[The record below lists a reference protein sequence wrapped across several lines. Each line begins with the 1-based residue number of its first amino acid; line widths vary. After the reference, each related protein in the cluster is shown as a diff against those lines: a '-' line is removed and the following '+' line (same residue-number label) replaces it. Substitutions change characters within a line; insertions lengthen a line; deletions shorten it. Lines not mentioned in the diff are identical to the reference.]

1 MLNVYLGNFHPDLE
15 DALSQHIAEI
25 KKKDQ
30 LSQIAIV
37 TPSDHIRKRLKTLL
51 TIERGMCLMGVHF
64 LTFHTL
70 SLKLYEEKYGLMS
83 QKMSHM
89 ICDDFFFTE
98 MIRHILGTDASET
111 NLFRHF
117 AETPEGCSA
126 IWRTIREL
134 REARVEPDNMIEA
147 IRDGLFDG
155 EDYEKIIALLVIYK
169 EFLLR
174 KRDKSI
180 IDYSDLPDMASEVVP
195 SSAYLR
201 KFDGIIYYGF
211 YDLTQVQYDL
221 MRAIVQHYPVTI
233 FFPHAEDVPALSST
247 RRFYDSFIQGL
258 MNNYSKVIRCP
269 DADSLYA
276 NSKTLFPVKSSLA
289 IINTS
294 GMEDEVAVAAKTIL
308 RLVEEDGYSF
318 SEIGVAARDI
328 NEYVH
333 IIKRIFDAHK
343 IPFMS
348 TGTEPAG
355 RYPLVKTVQILI
367 SLHENDYRRA
377 DIIDIASSHCC
388 QKKIKSF
395 CPENA
400 EPRPDKWDVV
410 TRLTG
415 ISKGQKEWDRLDKY
429 LKDGLVLRKTEKE
442 DEPEAMVSGEEISGL
457 KNLVT
462 SLIEDFSSLPP
473 KGSWSGY
480 AGSFTA
486 LIRKYIDIDSSGTEY
501 PEAEGSDR
509 DYFNAAGSVI
519 EALSSLRSLELV
531 SAEVTL
537 SEFISTFSRSLE
549 NMEYKVCDKDIAGVQ
564 VLDAMAARAI
574 PFRVLFVIG
583 MNEKTFPRNIR
594 EDPLLRDSVRQVM
607 ERVLGYKITEK
618 LSGFEEEKLLFY
630 LLINSAKERL
640 YISYQRTDDSG
651 ETKIPSWYISEVKM
665 AYPVKEYRIPRRLS
679 DKFTTTELYDYS
691 FLTPHELSTRLI
703 LEDTDPTAIML
714 KFNLNYKL
722 YYNGTKSIAQH
733 EKMKSGLTEFDGIT
747 GVAEEY
753 WSHSMERG
761 ISPTSLEM
769 FARCPFSYFARH
781 LLGLNKIERPET
793 IFEIHPVDAGNICH
807 SILKR
812 FYSVYS
818 MARDFDVAVSLK
830 DAASAEFAE
839 FEQNYSVGYPVIW
852 EIEQERFLSLLK
864 DLIDKDLQ
872 ELSVSGFQPHIFEAG
887 VKGHLTVTFH
897 EDSIYDIPIHGYLD
911 RMDIKKDHDRFRI
924 IDYKFKMGA
933 SARSEDK
940 DIITAAVRGQIL
952 QPPMYILMAA
962 EYLKDKEGIENPLCE
977 DVRFYYLAPNWP
989 NSNDEKV
996 EDRSR
1001 DFPGDCWQSGLGEYI
1016 KSTIKLLLEGIRDGL
1031 FFILPGNYCK
1041 SCDYSTICRK
1051 NHFPTRLRAKKDDK
1065 ITKAYRDLRKKKI
1078 GIFE

>member
-1 MLNVYLGNFHPDLE
+1 MGIDN
-15 DALSQHIAEI
+15 S
-25 KKKDQ
+25 
-30 LSQIAIV
+30 
-37 TPSDHIRKRLKTLL
+37 
-51 TIERGMCLMGVHF
+51 GMG
-64 LTFHTL
+64 
-70 SLKLYEEKYGLMS
+70 Y
-83 QKMSHM
+83 
-89 ICDDFFFTE
+89 
-98 MIRHILGTDASET
+98 
-111 NLFRHF
+111 
-117 AETPEGCSA
+117 
-126 IWRTIREL
+126 
-134 REARVEPDNMIEA
+134 
-147 IRDGLFDG
+147 
-155 EDYEKIIALLVIYK
+155 
-169 EFLLR
+169 
-174 KRDKSI
+174 
-180 IDYSDLPDMASEVVP
+180 
-195 SSAYLR
+195 
-201 KFDGIIYYGF
+201 
-211 YDLTQVQYDL
+211 
-221 MRAIVQHYPVTI
+221 
-233 FFPHAEDVPALSST
+233 
-247 RRFYDSFIQGL
+247 
-258 MNNYSKVIRCP
+258 P
-269 DADSLYA
+269 DAD
-276 NSKTLFPVKSSLA
+276 
-289 IINTS
+289 
-294 GMEDEVAVAAKTIL
+294 E
-308 RLVEEDGYSF
+308 
-318 SEIGVAARDI
+318 
-328 NEYVH
+328 
-333 IIKRIFDAHK
+333 
-343 IPFMS
+343 
-348 TGTEPAG
+348 
-355 RYPLVKTVQILI
+355 
-367 SLHENDYRRA
+367 
-377 DIIDIASSHCC
+377 
-388 QKKIKSF
+388 
-395 CPENA
+395 
-400 EPRPDKWDVV
+400 
-410 TRLTG
+410 
-415 ISKGQKEWDRLDKY
+415 
-429 LKDGLVLRKTEKE
+429 
-442 DEPEAMVSGEEISGL
+442 
-457 KNLVT
+457 
-462 SLIEDFSSLPP
+462 
-473 KGSWSGY
+473 
-480 AGSFTA
+480 
-486 LIRKYIDIDSSGTEY
+486 
-501 PEAEGSDR
+501 SDR

-519 EALSSLRSLELV
+519 ETLSSLRSLELV

-679 DKFTTTELYDYS
+679 DKFTIAELYDYS

-703 LEDTDPTAIML
+703 LEDTDPTGIML
-714 KFNLNYKL
+714 KFNLNSKL
-722 YYNGTKSIAQH
+722 YYHGTKSIAQH

-747 GVAEEY
+747 GPAEEY

-793 IFEIHPVDAGNICH
+793 IFELPPVEIGNICH

-812 FYSVYS
+812 FY
-818 MARDFDVAVSLK
+818 MKGIQGIQNGGIEIDRRLAEEADVV
-830 DAASAEFAE
+830 FAE
-839 FEQNYSVGYPVIW
+839 FQAANPVRYPVVW
-852 EIEQERFLSLLK
+852 EILQERLLTILKSVIEADLS
-864 DLIDKDLQ
+864 
-872 ELSVSGFQPHIFEAG
+872 ELSVSGFMPYCFEVDVMGNFLVRGQGGKDSRGQVILNHLDPRTLDTLPPNIPLHG
-887 VKGHLTVTFH
+887 V
-897 EDSIYDIPIHGYLD
+897 LD
-911 RMDIKKDHDRFRI
+911 RIDIQPDTGLFRI

-989 NSNDEKV
+989 NWNDKKV